1 MISVASQSGERRLFL
16 KQWQSVKTTYLDN
29 TSDISERNVRVT
41 DRDGEDVDY
50 EYDTGEYVTADG
62 RRWKLIHD

>member
-1 MISVASQSGERRLFL
+1 MFL
-16 KQWQSVKTTYLDN
+16 KQWESVKTTYLDN

-50 EYDTGEYVTADG
+50 DYATSEYVTADG
-62 RRWKLIHD
+62 LRWKLISD